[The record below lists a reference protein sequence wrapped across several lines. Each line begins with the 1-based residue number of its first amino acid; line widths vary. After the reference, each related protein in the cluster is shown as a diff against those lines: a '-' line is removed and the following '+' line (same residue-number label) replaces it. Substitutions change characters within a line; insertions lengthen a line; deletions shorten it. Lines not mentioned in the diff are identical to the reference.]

1 MKIKRVIY
9 NEFYNE
15 HKIKIINHLY
25 NKYNWQPVLT
35 LGLVDNKNVISY
47 LNKYYPSCV
56 TTNSINLRRAQFD
69 YSKFNKLKPLDS
81 EILSSLSN
89 YALNYLSNL
98 PDSNGNN
105 FSFEERKNFYFDI
118 LRYWNTV
125 IFELKPEIL
134 ISYVFPHT
142 PACLSLYLLCK
153 HHYDIKTLFID
164 PYPLL
169 NKKYHMIGS
178 SVERRDEQIRKLYK
192 SDENLELGLLSKNFL
207 RDIRSKQAEWP
218 EHMKYSLNFLKE
230 TSGKS
235 KRFKEF
241 FRIILKTI
249 KNGYGFKID
258 SDWKKNTKP
267 YDDIKSRMNNIE
279 YFFFIEKIR
288 QKNFRLKKKY
298 DDLVSDVDYK
308 KKYIYFAA
316 QYQPEATTS
325 QIGGYYENFFLALDI
340 LSDLIPT
347 DWVIYF
353 KENPVTFS
361 KSSKILSSLKRNEN
375 YYKKIIKK
383 KNIKLISSDTD
394 TFDLIDGAQFVSTIT
409 GTVAWEAAV
418 RGVPSISFGRTWYS
432 GCDSILFV
440 QTHDDVKKAIEKII
454 QGYKPNQKDIE
465 RYTAAIEKIS
475 SKKLLRQRTFK
486 DEIKNFNNPDGL
498 LEEIA
503 EAFHDAYLDQYAN

>member
-1 MKIKRVIY
+1 MEIKRVIY
-9 NEFYNE
+9 NEFYNQ

-25 NKYNWQPVLT
+25 KKYNWQPVLT
-35 LGLVDNKNVISY
+35 SGLVNDKNIISY

-56 TTNSINLRRAQFD
+56 TTNSMNLRRTQFD
-69 YSKFNKLKPLDS
+69 YSKFNKPKPLDS

-98 PDSNGNN
+98 PDTTGNN
-105 FSFEERKNFYFDI
+105 FSFEDRKNFYFDM
-118 LRYWNTV
+118 LKYWNTV
-125 IFELKPEIL
+125 ILELKPEIF

-142 PACLSLYLLCK
+142 PTCLSLYLLCK
-153 HHYDIKTLFID
+153 HHYNIKTLFVD

-169 NKKYHMIGS
+169 DNKYHMIGS
-178 SVERRDEQIRKLYK
+178 SLEKRDEQIKKLYQ
-192 SDENLELGLLSKNFL
+192 SDVDLKLGIDSKNFL
-207 RDIRSKQAEWP
+207 KNLRSKQAEWP
-218 EHMKYSLNFLKE
+218 EHMKYSLNFLKK
-230 TSGKS
+230 TSEKIG
-235 KRFKEF
+235 RFKEF
-241 FRIILKTI
+241 LRIILKTI
-249 KNGYGFKID
+249 KSGYGFKID
-258 SDWKKNTKP
+258 GDWKKNTKS
-267 YDDIKSRMNNIE
+267 YDVLKSRMNNFE
-279 YFFFIEKIR
+279 NFFFIEKIR

-298 DDLVSDVDYK
+298 DNLVSKVDYK

-394 TFDLIDGAQFVSTIT
+394 TFDLIDSAQLVSTIT

-432 GCDSILFV
+432 GCNSILFV
-440 QTHDDVKKAIEKII
+440 QTYDDVKKAINKII
-454 QGYKPNQKDIE
+454 KGYKPDQKDIE

-475 SKKLLRQRTFK
+475 SKKLLRQRSFNE
-486 DEIKNFNNPDGL
+486 EIKNFNNPDGL